1 MRVCLI
7 NPPVLSVLEPWY
19 DTPDFGRTGLAY
31 LAGYLRH
38 HGYED
43 VFIIDAKFERLNFSQ
58 VTERVKALNPQVIGL
73 TAFTNEIKPAAYQ
86 AAKIKEWNKEVI
98 TIIGGV
104 HVTALPEKTLQ
115 EFPYFDL
122 GVVGEGEQTLL
133 EICRSIEHQQPL
145 IAVNGLV
152 IRENGNIILT
162 TPRARISDQDS
173 IPYPAWD
180 LMPPAKT
187 YFVQSMRGC
196 PFNCVFC
203 MNPNGKVARK
213 RSISNVMGELEWI
226 VNTFYPER
234 ISFGDELFSV
244 DMPRTHDLMDAMIAI
259 DFGGKVKWD
268 VQTHVRF
275 VDKALFRKFRQAKVD
290 RVELGV
296 ETGDE
301 TALRKMGK
309 GTSLEMIMEA
319 CETGKKE
326 GVKIGTFLLFGQP
339 NETAETLNKTIDIA
353 VKINP
358 LIPMFGIMTPY
369 PGTEVA
375 AMAARN
381 EGGYALLTTD
391 WDEYNKQI
399 GGAMEFAHLSRHQ
412 IEWFQ
417 VKAYLMVYLLNF
429 RFKDLFLFLWEYR
442 KGAWEV
448 LKKIILRKKSLSQI
462 VKKPLD
468 YDKLLS
474 QGHQIQP
481 DTLLQ
486 AREQWKA
493 TQNRELARE
502 KIKSSTEKT
511 SVTTPS

>member
-1 MRVCLI
+1 MRICLI

-31 LAGYLRH
+31 LAGYLQL

-43 VFIIDAKFERLNFSQ
+43 VFIIDAKFERLNFNQ
-58 VTERVKALNPQVIGL
+58 VTERVKALNPHLVGL

-86 AAKIKEWNKEVI
+86 AAKIKEWNKEVV

-104 HVTALPEKTLQ
+104 HVTALPEKTLE

-122 GVVGEGEQTLL
+122 GVVGEGEMTLL
-133 EICRSIEHQQPL
+133 EICRCIENGESLSTVH
-145 IAVNGLV
+145 GLV
-152 IRENGNIILT
+152 LRENGRIFLSP
-162 TPRARISDQDS
+162 PRERISDQDS

-180 LMPPAKT
+180 LLPPAKT

-213 RSISNVMGELEWI
+213 RSVSNVMGELEWI
-226 VNTFYPER
+226 VSTFQPER

-244 DMPRTHDLMDAMIAI
+244 DMHRTHALMDAMITS
-259 DFGGKVKWD
+259 DFGSKVKWD
-268 VQTHVRF
+268 VQTHVRY
-275 VDKALFRKFRQAKVD
+275 VDRDLFRKFKLAKVD

-309 GTSLEMIMEA
+309 GTSLEMIREA
-319 CETGKKE
+319 CNTGKEE

-339 NETAETLNKTIDIA
+339 NETVETLNKTIDIA
-353 VKINP
+353 VRINP

-375 AMAARN
+375 AMAARQ
-381 EGGYALLTTD
+381 EGGYKLLTTD

-412 IEWFQ
+412 IEWYQ
-417 VKAYLMVYLLNF
+417 VKAYLKVYLLNF

-448 LKKIILRKKSLSQI
+448 LKKIVLRRKRLTQM
-462 VKKPLD
+462 VNKPSD
-468 YDKLLS
+468 YDLLLS
-474 QGHQIQP
+474 KGKSIQS
-481 DTLLQ
+481 DSLLI
-486 AREQWKA
+486 AREQWKS

-502 KIKSSTEKT
+502 KIKSSTIID
-511 SVTTPS
+511 S